1 MSPKRL
7 IAIAALALTGAAVPA
22 VAHAQGG
29 DDPTAGGPPR
39 EIIGA
44 YAFKD
49 SWPPRNKPLITVV
62 FKLNGQ
68 LPRRFDGLIRAS
80 AGLDGSGGSI
90 GSVGGRATRI
100 YQFNVPTLN
109 GRLRADGS
117 PSARI
122 GSHAHPAR
130 RGPRRLLVGHV
141 HRADPRSSAHS
152 RPCATASRT
161 HRRAPLAVRWPRTS
175 SRHCT
180 STTTPYLGEVAG
192 RGEEVLAVLGL
203 GRLHAHVAARR
214 PLFARSRTG
223 LRHRAGAADRVG
235 ERVVHRARREEDE
248 VGAHA

>member
-22 VAHAQGG
+22 VAHAQSG

-100 YQFNVPTLN
+100 YQFNVPTLD

-122 GSHAHPAR
+122 GS
-130 RGPRRLLVGHV
+130 
-141 HRADPRSSAHS
+141 
-152 RPCATASRT
+152 
-161 HRRAPLAVRWPRTS
+161 
-175 SRHCT
+175 RHT
-180 STTTPYLGEVAG
+180 L
-192 RGEEVLAVLGL
+192 R
-203 GRLHAHVAARR
+203 VAARDGSWSDTFR
-214 PLFARSRTG
+214 VTIKAKQPGDRTG
-223 LRHRAGAADRVG
+223 APLR
-235 ERVVHRARREEDE
+235 
-248 VGAHA
+248 